1 MRTAADCGAPPDHCR
16 YLLANSGKETPR
28 RFAALSALFDEGTIL
43 HLKRCGV
50 GPGWQC
56 LEVGA
61 GGGSIAHW
69 LADRVGPAGHVV
81 ATDIDPCFLEPA
93 YRHNLAVRRHD
104 IARDPLPSA
113 HFDLVHGRLVLLH
126 VPDREQALQ
135 RMISALKPGGWLL
148 TEEYDSASMPP
159 DPKVSPGEVL
169 LKTHLAMLKL
179 FEDGGVDRRYGRL
192 LLGRLRNHRLI
203 NVGAEAHVLMFQCG
217 SPGVSTLRANYEQL
231 RSDMIDRNYIT
242 PTEIDEDLAK
252 MNDPDFMM
260 PSGIL
265 WSAWGRRP

>member
-1 MRTAADCGAPPDHCR
+1 V
-16 YLLANSGKETPR
+16 
-28 RFAALSALFDEGTIL
+28 I
-43 HLKRCGV
+43 
-50 GPGWQC
+50 
-56 LEVGA
+56 
-61 GGGSIAHW
+61 
-69 LADRVGPAGHVV
+69 
-81 ATDIDPCFLEPA
+81 ATDIDPCFLEPVN
-93 YRHNLAVRRHD
+93 RHNLAVRRHN
-104 IARDPLPSA
+104 IAKDPLPRA

-135 RMISALKPGGWLL
+135 RMICTLKPGGWLL

-169 LKTHLAMLKL
+169 LKTHLAMLRL

-192 LLGRLRNHRLI
+192 LFGRLRNYGLAD
-203 NVGAEAHVLMFQCG
+203 VGAEARVLMFQCG
-217 SPGVSTLRANYEQL
+217 SPGASMLRANYEQL
-231 RSDMIDRNYIT
+231 RSEMIDRNYIT
-242 PTEIDEDLAK
+242 PGEFDEDLAK